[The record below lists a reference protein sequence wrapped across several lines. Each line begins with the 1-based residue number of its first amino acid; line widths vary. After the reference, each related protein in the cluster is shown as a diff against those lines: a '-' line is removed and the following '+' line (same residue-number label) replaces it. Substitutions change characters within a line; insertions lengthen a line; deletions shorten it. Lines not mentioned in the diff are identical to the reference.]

1 MEFSAWYK
9 DHFESRLTGRYI
21 HTKHIAPL
29 LDIYGH
35 EFSISVI
42 GSSEK
47 GKNIH
52 CIKMGTGKKVVLAW
66 SQMHGNEST
75 TTKAIF
81 DFCKFIAQK
90 GSFQAEIG
98 EFLDSF
104 TFYCIPILNPDGA
117 EQYSR
122 ENANN
127 IDLNRDARELS
138 QAESKILR
146 KIFEE
151 SRPDLCLNLHDQRTI
166 YSLPDKMPATVSFLA
181 PAANKALDIT
191 TSRETAMKEIVAL
204 YSVLSEL
211 IPGQI
216 GRYDDSFNDNCMGDS
231 FQMEGV
237 PTLLFEAGHSRGDYR
252 REKSREYIFYALL
265 TLFGFIT
272 VEKSK
277 NAVDAYYLIPENE
290 ERFKDVIIR
299 NVQLGDT
306 DKVTSL
312 AIRYEEVL
320 ENDRIRLVPILDEIG
335 DLNGFFGHKEADA
348 EGVKILLNSHEI
360 LSIGEKVS
368 IIVSKYA
375 INRVFFRDS
384 LTFI

>member
-9 DHFESRLTGRYI
+9 DHFESRLKGRYI
-21 HTKHIAPL
+21 HSKHIAPL
-29 LDIYGH
+29 LDIYGE

-47 GKNIH
+47 GQNIH

-75 TTKAIF
+75 TTKAVF

-90 GSFQAEIG
+90 IDFQPEIKD
-98 EFLDSF
+98 FLNSY

-122 ENANN
+122 ESANK

-138 QAESKILR
+138 QVESRVLR
-146 KIFEE
+146 KIFDKIK
-151 SRPDLCLNLHDQRTI
+151 PDLSLNLHDQRTL
-166 YSLPDKMPATVSFLA
+166 YSLPNKMPATVSFLA
-181 PAANKALDIT
+181 PTANKALDIT
-191 TSRETAMKEIVAL
+191 KSREAAMKEITSM
-204 YSVLSEL
+204 YSVLNEL

-216 GRYDDSFNDNCMGDS
+216 GRYDDSFNDNCVGDS

-237 PTLLFEAGHSRGDYR
+237 PTLLFEAGHSQEDYK

-265 TLFGFIT
+265 TLFGFIK

-277 NAVDAYYLIPENE
+277 NAIDDYFLIPENE
-290 ERFKDVIIR
+290 EKCKDVIIR
-299 NVQLGDT
+299 NVQLADT
-306 DKVTSL
+306 EKITSL
-312 AIRYEEVL
+312 AIQYEEVL

-335 DLNGFFGHKEADA
+335 DLHDFFGHKEVDA
-348 EGVKILLNSHEI
+348 KGVKILMNSHEN
-360 LSIGEKVS
+360 LSIGDKVS
-368 IIVSKYA
+368 IIVSKNA
-375 INRVFFRDS
+375 INHVFFRDS
-384 LTFI
+384 LAFI